1 MDEQKRKTFT
11 VYLPTGDKFI
21 KADAY
26 RVHYEDDVVVF
37 YNTDGILMVPVA
49 HFMLHT
55 IYGWSEHNV

>member
-1 MDEQKRKTFT
+1 MTKTYI
-11 VYLPTGDKFI
+11 VYLLTGDKII

-37 YNTDGILMVPVA
+37 YNKDDILMVPVA

-55 IYGWSEHNV
+55 IYGWSEYNA